1 MICDF
6 LSAVEYNKKIVVE
19 LLKVDIQVYKNYQRN
34 LPQKAINGRAIAA
47 ESKNF
52 LRECL
57 KRKCDR

>member
-1 MICDF
+1 MRWTKNRCGVDDSGYTGIQK
-6 LSAVEYNKKIVVE
+6 LQSNLKLPKKS
-19 LLKVDIQVYKNYQRN
+19 RT
-34 LPQKAINGRAIAA
+34 KAINGRAIAA